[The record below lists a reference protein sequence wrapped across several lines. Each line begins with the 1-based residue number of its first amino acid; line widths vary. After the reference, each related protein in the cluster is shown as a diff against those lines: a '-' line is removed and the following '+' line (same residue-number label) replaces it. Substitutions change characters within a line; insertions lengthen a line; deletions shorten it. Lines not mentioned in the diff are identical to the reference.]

1 MAGPLSWKNG
11 VPFPIDAARMP
22 NDAAL
27 PSSNPDAGDL
37 PTLRLSVVVPCFNE
51 EAVLDETHRRLSA
64 ACRAVVGNRYEIV
77 YVDDGSRD
85 GTWPMLSALSD
96 ADANVVAVC
105 LSRNFGHQLAL
116 TGGLSLAR
124 GERILMIDADLQDPP
139 ELLGEMMARM
149 DAGADVVYGE
159 RTEREGETAFKTAS
173 ASLFYRFLNRLTDI
187 DIPENVGDFRLVNRR
202 VLDALMAMP
211 EQHRFVRGL
220 VAWLGFRQVAL
231 PYTRH
236 ARFAGETKY
245 PLRKMLRLAT
255 DAITG
260 FSIRPLRMSML
271 FAMMAFAVAFAIAT
285 YALVSWLV
293 GDTVRGWTS
302 LTLVVSLF
310 SGVQLLCLGIM
321 GEYLGRMFM
330 ELKRR
335 PLFVLR
341 EVRTRPTS
349 DPVDDGSHR

>member
-1 MAGPLSWKNG
+1 MRFVEKWHSAET
-11 VPFPIDAARMP
+11 DATRMP
-22 NDAAL
+22 NDAA
-27 PSSNPDAGDL
+27 SQSSTSNPGGHS
-37 PTLRLSVVVPCFNE
+37 TVRLSVVVPCFNE
-51 EAVLDETHRRLSA
+51 EAVLDETHRRLTA
-64 ACRAVVGNRYEIV
+64 ACRSSVGASYEIV

-85 GTWPMLSALSD
+85 RTWSMLSALSET
-96 ADANVVAVC
+96 DANVVSVS

-116 TGGLSLAR
+116 TGGLTLAR

-159 RTEREGETAFKTAS
+159 RTEREGETAFKTSS
-173 ASLFYRFLNRLTDI
+173 ASLFYRCLNRLTDI

-220 VAWLGFRQVAL
+220 VAWLGFRQEAVA
-231 PYTRH
+231 YVRQ

-260 FSIRPLRMSML
+260 FSIRPLRVSIL
-271 FAMMAFAVAFAIAT
+271 FALLAFAIAFAIAI
-285 YALVSWLV
+285 YALLSWMT

-310 SGVQLLCLGIM
+310 AGVQLLCLGIM

-335 PLFVLR
+335 PLFVIR
-341 EVRTRPTS
+341 EVRAITS
-349 DPVDDGSHR
+349 STALDDTLSR